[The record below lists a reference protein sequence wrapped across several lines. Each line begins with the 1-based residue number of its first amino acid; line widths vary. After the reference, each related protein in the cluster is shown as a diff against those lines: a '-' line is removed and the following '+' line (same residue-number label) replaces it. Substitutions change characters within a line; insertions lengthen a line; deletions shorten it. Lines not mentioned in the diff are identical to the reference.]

1 MPGGGV
7 RLSVGRGWRVTP
19 TPLGILSGGVNP
31 GRWGE
36 RASLGERA
44 HPAQLQ
50 HSSSSSSTQQTNK
63 TENSQQQTV
72 SRLPVLID

>member
-50 HSSSSSSTQQTNK
+50 QQQQQQQAAADSQQTAG
-63 TENSQQQTV
+63 
-72 SRLPVLID
+72 ID

>member
-19 TPLGILSGGVNP
+19 TPLGISGGVNP

-36 RASLGERA
+36 RASLARRE
-44 HPAQLQ
+44 HTQ
-50 HSSSSSSTQQTNK
+50 HSYSTAAAAAARSSRQSADDC
-63 TENSQQQTV
+63 
-72 SRLPVLID
+72 RY